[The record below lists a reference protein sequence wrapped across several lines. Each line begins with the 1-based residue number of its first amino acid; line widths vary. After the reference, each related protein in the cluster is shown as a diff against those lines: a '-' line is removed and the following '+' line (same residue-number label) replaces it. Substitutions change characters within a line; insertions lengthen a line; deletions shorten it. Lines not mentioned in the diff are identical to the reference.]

1 MIKLCLAIHHANFK
15 KLSHKRK
22 SVTGDAKLSADDAI
36 SKIKN
41 NLIEF
46 FILKTVQVDLSGINS
61 KV

>member
-41 NLIEF
+41 NAIEF
-46 FILKTVQVDLSGINS
+46 FVLKTVQVH
-61 KV
+61 V